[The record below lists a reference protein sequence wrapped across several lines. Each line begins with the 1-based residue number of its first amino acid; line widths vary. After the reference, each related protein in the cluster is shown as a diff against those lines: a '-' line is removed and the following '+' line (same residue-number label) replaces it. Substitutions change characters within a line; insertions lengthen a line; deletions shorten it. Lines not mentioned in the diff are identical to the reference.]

1 MVPMF
6 EASVMTADD
15 VTASVYRVRSSI
27 SVSLVDDPITFAK
40 DNVIRQYLE
49 LKIDALRFNVPKTSI
64 VIHTRHSDNK
74 NIKTTTMIH

>member
-49 LKIDALRFNVPKTSI
+49 LKIDALRFNVPKLLISSFILDTQTTKTS
-64 VIHTRHSDNK
+64 K
-74 NIKTTTMIH
+74 PPL

>member
-1 MVPMF
+1 MF

-49 LKIDALRFNVPKTSI
+49 LKIDALRFNVPKLLSSFILDTQTTKTS
-64 VIHTRHSDNK
+64 K
-74 NIKTTTMIH
+74 PPL